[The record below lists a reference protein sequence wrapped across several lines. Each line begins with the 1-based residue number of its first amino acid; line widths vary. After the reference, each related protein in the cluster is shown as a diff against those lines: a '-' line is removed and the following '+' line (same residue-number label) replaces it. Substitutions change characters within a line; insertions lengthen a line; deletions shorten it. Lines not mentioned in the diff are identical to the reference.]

1 MFDLITNRADAP
13 RSRFLF
19 AHGAGAGK
27 NSEFMTLMAERLAE
41 RHIEV
46 VRFDFP
52 YMQTIAN
59 TGKRRP
65 PDKADKLQA
74 YFHQVIE
81 HIGQTLPALPMFIG
95 GKSMGGRMATLI
107 ADDADVQGTVV
118 FGYPFHPP
126 GKPDNLRTDHLA
138 ACRRPVHIIQ
148 GERDTFGRQDE
159 ISTYSLSD
167 NLSLTFMP
175 DGDHS
180 LKPRKS
186 SGFDYASHI
195 QLAADAAAAFMH
207 QGLRA

>member
-1 MFDLITNRADAP
+1 MFDITTNQADSP
-13 RSRFLF
+13 RCRFLF

-27 NSEFMTLMAERLAE
+27 DSEFMAQMAALLAE

-52 YMQTIAN
+52 YMQTIAT

-74 YFHQVIE
+74 YFHQVIA
-81 HIGQTLPALPMFIG
+81 HVKQTMPALPLFIG

-107 ADDADVQGTVV
+107 ADEADVNGTVV

-126 GKPDNLRTDHLA
+126 GKPDKLRTEHLA
-138 ACRRPVHIIQ
+138 VCRHPVHIIQ
-148 GERDTFGRQDE
+148 GERDTFGRKDE
-159 ISTYSLSD
+159 ISAYTLSD
-167 NLSLTFMP
+167 KLTLTFLA

-186 SGFDYASHI
+186 SGFDYASHM
-195 QLAADAAAAFMH
+195 QQAADTAAAFMQE
-207 QGLRA
+207 QGA